1 MEASSRK
8 RLSLDTNVLFDL
20 ADRKDFAH
28 DFREA
33 YQRKGYA
40 LVIPPTVVAE
50 LYFLRSLLCPGP
62 KPLKL
67 SASARSP
74 LIV

>member
-20 ADRKDFAH
+20 ADGKDFAH

-33 YQRKGYA
+33 YQRKGYT
-40 LVIPPTVVAE
+40 LVICVPFVR
-50 LYFLRSLLCPGP
+50 LRCGRFSRSRAQPGEM
-62 KPLKL
+62 
-67 SASARSP
+67 RFCG
-74 LIV
+74 